1 MARTARTAATFC
13 VFLTL
18 WTTVFLATAVLATAV
33 FRTAALGAT
42 LATGF
47 FVLAGAGFAF
57 AVTFL
62 PAVTFLLAGLTDVAR
77 LAFGKEEV
85 ALATRF
91 AVFAARFAVG
101 RADDRRRPFVR
112 LLLMSGISKRLLT
125 VASSRRMRGA

>member
-18 WTTVFLATAVLATAV
+18 CTTAFLDTTVL
-33 FRTAALGAT
+33 RAAAFEAT
-42 LATGF
+42 LAAGF
-47 FVLAGAGFAF
+47 RDLAGVAFAF

-77 LAFGKEEV
+77 FAFGREE
-85 ALATRF
+85 ADLATRF
-91 AVFAARFAVG
+91 AVFADARLAVG

-125 VASSRRMRGA
+125 VASSRRMGGA

>member
-18 WTTVFLATAVLATAV
+18 WTTVFLATAV
-33 FRTAALGAT
+33 FRAAALGAA
-42 LATGF
+42 LAAGF
-47 FVLAGAGFAF
+47 FALAGAGFAFAFAF